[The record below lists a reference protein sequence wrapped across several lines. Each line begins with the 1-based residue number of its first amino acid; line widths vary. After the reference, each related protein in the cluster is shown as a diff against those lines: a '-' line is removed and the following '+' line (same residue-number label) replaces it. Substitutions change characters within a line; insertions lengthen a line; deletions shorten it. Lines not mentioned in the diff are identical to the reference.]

1 MRIARSTSSCTCAGA
16 VCSQLL
22 YAGENYPIVCRL
34 IPGTWCAD
42 LTAALPCLE
51 CSGEWHR
58 STCAGHFRFLV
69 SSRCKPDCGDQA
81 PILCMSAY
89 SQKLAC
95 AFAYQ
100 SGRQLIEAME
110 LPAAA
115 GPARLEAEFHS
126 CRLSVFRQN
135 KNTPGF
141 LFPGVFFI
149 RGCEKLSWYRCS
161 WSQAGCCRHR

>member
-1 MRIARSTSSCTCAGA
+1 MRVVRSTSSCTCAGA
-16 VCSQLL
+16 VCRRELSI
-22 YAGENYPIVCRL
+22 ACRL
-34 IPGTWCAD
+34 IPGRTVCPA
-42 LTAALPCLE
+42 LIAALPCLE

-69 SSRCKPDCGDQA
+69 SSRCKPGLRESSTDSVYERPFSPVGLRVCV
-81 PILCMSAY
+81 
-89 SQKLAC
+89 
-95 AFAYQ
+95 
-100 SGRQLIEAME
+100 SGRQAVVGAME

-126 CRLSVFRQN
+126 RLPLFSDRT